1 MVVRAVSTLFTRA
14 DWDRLPEG
22 FPAQLIH
29 GWLVRDPAP
38 TYGHQRLQTRL
49 FAALLRFVRED
60 RLVAAPS
67 DVGIDD
73 YNVFQPD
80 LLVLRTAPKLAER
93 DVGIPLVA
101 IEILSPS
108 TAKRDRGVKRR
119 RLIAAGTAEVWIVD
133 PETHSVERHDGAG
146 CATAFGAETLASK
159 AIPGFEVVPARLF
172 AVGE

>member
-1 MVVRAVSTLFTRA
+1 MRPVATLFTRA
-14 DWDRLPEG
+14 DYERLPEG

-38 TYGHQRLQTRL
+38 TYGHQSLQMDLVLMLSPLVGRG
-49 FAALLRFVRED
+49 
-60 RLVAAPS
+60 RLVVAPS

-80 LLVLRTAPKLAER
+80 ILVLRTPPRRTAH

-101 IEILSPS
+101 FEVLSPS

-119 RLIAAGTAEVWIVD
+119 RLLAAGAAEVWIVD
-133 PETHSVERHDGAG
+133 PDTKTVERYDAG
-146 CATAFGAETLASK
+146 GCFKASGGE
-159 AIPGFEVVPARLF
+159 AVASNAVPGFSILPERLF
-172 AVGE
+172 AAPQE

>member
-1 MVVRAVSTLFTRA
+1 VSTLFTRA

-38 TYGHQRLQTRL
+38 TYGHQCFQM
-49 FAALLRFVRED
+49 
-60 RLVAAPS
+60 RLVSSLLALVGDGRLVVAPS

-80 LLVLRTAPKLAER
+80 ILVLKKPPRLTDR

-101 IEILSPS
+101 IEVLSPS

-119 RLIAAGTAEVWIVD
+119 RLIAAGAAEVWIVD
-133 PETHSVERHDGAG
+133 PEMRTVERYDAAG
-146 CATAFGAETLASK
+146 CAVASGEESLASN
-159 AIPGFEVVPARLF
+159 AVEGFSVTPARLF
-172 AVGE
+172 AE

>member
-1 MVVRAVSTLFTRA
+1 VSTLFTRT

-29 GWLVRDPAP
+29 GWLIRDPAP
-38 TYGHQRLQTRL
+38 TYGHQRLHTRL
-49 FAALLRFVRED
+49 FLSLARVVPED
-60 RLVAAPS
+60 RLVSAPS

-80 LLVLRTAPKLAER
+80 ILVLRKRPRLTER
-93 DVGIPLVA
+93 DVGIPLLAV
-101 IEILSPS
+101 EILSPA

-133 PETHSVERHDGAG
+133 PDTRTVERYDAQGRAP
-146 CATAFGAETLASK
+146 ASGDERI
-159 AIPGFEVVPARLF
+159 ASRAVEGFAVVPAALF
-172 AVGE
+172 AE

>member
-1 MVVRAVSTLFTRA
+1 MRPVATLFTRA
-14 DWDRLPEG
+14 DYDRLPEG

-38 TYGHQRLQTRL
+38 TYGHQSLQMEL
-49 FAALLRFVRED
+49 VALLLPLVGRG
-60 RLVAAPS
+60 RLVVAPS

-80 LLVLRTAPKLAER
+80 FLVLRSPPKRTAR

-119 RLIAAGTAEVWIVD
+119 GLLAAGAAEVWIVD
-133 PETHSVERHDGAG
+133 PDTETVERYDAG
-146 CATAFGAETLASK
+146 GCFKAKGTEAVASN
-159 AIPGFEVVPARLF
+159 AVAGFSVVPGQLF
-172 AVGE
+172 AGPQE

>member
-1 MVVRAVSTLFTRA
+1 MRPVATLFTRA
-14 DWDRLPEG
+14 DYERLPEG

-38 TYGHQRLQTRL
+38 TYGHQSLQMEL
-49 FAALLRFVRED
+49 AVQLYQ
-60 RLVAAPS
+60 LVERGRVVMAPS

-80 LLVLRTAPKLAER
+80 ILVLRSQPKRTAR

-119 RLIAAGTAEVWIVD
+119 RLLAAGAAEVWIVD
-133 PETHSVERHDGAG
+133 PDTKTVERYDARG
-146 CATAFGAETLASK
+146 CFKATGAEAVASN
-159 AIPGFEVVPARLF
+159 AVAGFTVVPAQLF
-172 AVGE
+172 ALLEE

>member
-1 MVVRAVSTLFTRA
+1 MFTRA
-14 DWDRLPEG
+14 DYERLPEG

-38 TYGHQRLQTRL
+38 NYGHQSLQMRLMEM
-49 FAALLRFVRED
+49 LLPLVPRG

-80 LLVLRTAPKLAER
+80 LLVLRTTPKRTAH

-101 IEILSPS
+101 IEIASPS

-119 RLIAAGTAEVWIVD
+119 RLLAAGTAEVWIVD
-133 PETHSVERHDGAG
+133 LETRTVERYDASG
-146 CATAFGAETLASK
+146 CATASGQEALASRVI
-159 AIPGFEVVPARLF
+159 AGFSVVPATLF
-172 AVGE
+172 PE

>member
-1 MVVRAVSTLFTRA
+1 MSTLFTRA
-14 DWDRLPEG
+14 DYDRLPEG

-38 TYGHQRLQTRL
+38 TYGHQSLQMAL
-49 FAALLRFVRED
+49 IQALLPLVD
-60 RLVAAPS
+60 QGRLVAAPS

-80 LLVLRTAPKLAER
+80 ILVLRSKPNRSSR

-101 IEILSPS
+101 LEVLSPS

-119 RLIAAGTAEVWIVD
+119 RLLAAGAAEVWIVD
-133 PETHSVERHDGAG
+133 PETRTVERYDAEGH
-146 CATAFGAETLASK
+146 ATAAGDEPLASR
-159 AIPGFEVVPARLF
+159 AITGFAVVPSVLF
-172 AVGE
+172 AE